1 MFVVAD
7 DLVIKI
13 VEFES
18 GVIYYSHLH
27 FLLVPLISLVLFV
40 VLHTDLYVCFFE
52 VVSELVLNR

>member
-27 FLLVPLISLVLFV
+27 LLLVPLISLVLFV
-40 VLHTDLYVCFFE
+40 VL
-52 VVSELVLNR
+52 